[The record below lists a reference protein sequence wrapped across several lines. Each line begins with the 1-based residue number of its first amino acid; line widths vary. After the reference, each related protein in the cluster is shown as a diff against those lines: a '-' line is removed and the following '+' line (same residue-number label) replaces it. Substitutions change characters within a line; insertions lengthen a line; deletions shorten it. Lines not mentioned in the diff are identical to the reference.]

1 MRFLT
6 LLIFTTVSIFANSL
20 HWVNSFNTA
29 LALAKKQNKPIMVYI
44 EAKHCPWCEKMKEET
59 LEDSDTIRVL
69 NKEYILVKLDIDSSD
84 VKKYFP
90 NTYMTPTTYFVNYK
104 MQLLAQITGY
114 TNNEFFFWYLG
125 DVDRKLKEL
134 KGKK

>member
-1 MRFLT
+1 MKFLI
-6 LLIFTTVSIFANSL
+6 LFIFTIFTVFANSL
-20 HWVNSFNTA
+20 HWQSSFDKA
-29 LALAKKQNKPIMVYI
+29 LDLAKRENKPIMVYI
-44 EAKHCPWCEKMKEET
+44 EASHCPWCEKMKEET

-69 NKEYILVKLDIDSSD
+69 NKEYILVKLDIDSKD

-104 MQLLAQITGY
+104 MQLLAQIVGY